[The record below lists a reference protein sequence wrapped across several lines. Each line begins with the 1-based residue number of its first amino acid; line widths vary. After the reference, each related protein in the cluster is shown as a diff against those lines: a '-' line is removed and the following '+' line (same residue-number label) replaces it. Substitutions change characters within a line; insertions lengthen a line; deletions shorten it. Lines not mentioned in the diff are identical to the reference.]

1 MNQKKN
7 NPNKWKNE
15 LNKNK
20 EIIFRAPPLAKPKR
34 RNLHK
39 KIRFEVY
46 TLIEHEK
53 LKKRSFI
60 KKLREKFPEVSS
72 GVICGVVN
80 KFLKYRIIEISIKH
94 ETKSILI
101 KGKYWRK
108 E

>member
-7 NPNKWKNE
+7 NPNKWKKE
-15 LNKNK
+15 FNKNK

-34 RNLHK
+34 KDLHK

-53 LKKRSFI
+53 LKKRPLI
-60 KKLREKFPEVSS
+60 KKLNEKFPEVSS
-72 GVICGVVN
+72 GVICRVVN
-80 KFLKYRIIEISIKH
+80 KLLKHRIIEISIKQ
-94 ETKSILI
+94 ETKSTLI